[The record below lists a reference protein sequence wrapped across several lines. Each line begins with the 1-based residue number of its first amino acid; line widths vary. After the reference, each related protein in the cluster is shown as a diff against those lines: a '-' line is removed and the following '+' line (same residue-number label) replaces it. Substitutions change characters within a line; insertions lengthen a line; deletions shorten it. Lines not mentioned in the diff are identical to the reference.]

1 LVALS
6 ADARTRE
13 QIDWLAE
20 EIIEAGG
27 VETVWLA
34 TPAARAGSAIAEAIR
49 ATSGAV
55 LSSDDCG
62 RAWGHQLLRDQVC
75 CLAGAQSWCC
85 DARPRAAAPAD
96 QAWSCVFQ

>member
-27 VETVWLA
+27 VATVWLA
-34 TPAARAGSAIAEAIR
+34 TRQLAGSAIAKAIR

-62 RAWGHQLLRDQVC
+62 RAWGHQLLRDQIAG
-75 CLAGAQSWCC
+75 LAGAQSWCC
-85 DARPRAAAPAD
+85 DARPRTAPPAG
-96 QAWSCVFQ
+96 QTRSCAFQ

>member
-55 LSSDDCG
+55 LSSDDCVERG
-62 RAWGHQLLRDQVC
+62 AISC
-75 CLAGAQSWCC
+75 CGTRFAGLAGAQLWCC
-85 DARPRAAAPAD
+85 DAQPRTAPPAD
-96 QAWSCVFQ
+96 QTRSCAFQ